1 MGRIGH
7 YYETTSVRGVPL
19 QLSHCRRLSFGF
31 LVGFA
36 AVLVVVV
43 VFKTMGT
50 MVGFMWLVMEIDV
63 GCLVPGVPSCTASLR
78 CMFSCLRL
86 YHRFGSCFSELI
98 KRLFSGVH
106 LYLIPCFKY
115 SNLIN

>member
-1 MGRIGH
+1 MGRIGR

-43 VFKTMGT
+43 VVFKTMGT
-50 MVGFMWLVMEIDV
+50 MVGVHMAGD
-63 GCLVPGVPSCTASLR
+63 GNR
-78 CMFSCLRL
+78 C
-86 YHRFGSCFSELI
+86 
-98 KRLFSGVH
+98 
-106 LYLIPCFKY
+106 
-115 SNLIN
+115 